1 MAFQV
6 RQSFQVVKNRIALI
20 EPGSECK
27 RLLSTV
33 TSGLLVSRSQSQN
46 LKASHFSERPTTRES
61 RPFLQWSRLTTIV
74 VAKLHLLRD

>member
-6 RQSFQVVKNRIALI
+6 RQSFQVVKSRIALI

-61 RPFLQWSRLTTIV
+61 RPLQWSRLTTIV